1 MTDMPRPMMDVVAGG
16 TPLMEAAPIL
26 VVDDEPMIRCYVVE
40 LLRDAGYRAD
50 AVATAAA
57 ALAWIDACRPA
68 LILLDVVLPDLDG
81 LALCRQLKA
90 DPKTGD
96 VPVIFLTAKGNDAEM
111 VNGLQAGGVDYIV
124 KPFDRSVLL
133 ARVATHTTLARLSQG
148 LAAAL
153 AERTA
158 GLEDAN
164 QRLQAL
170 NLEMAM
176 VEERE
181 RRRLAQQLHD
191 TTIQQLVLA
200 RMLLDGLTGDGAGRD
215 KRLRELVDCSLRQ
228 LRTVVFELSPP
239 LLHQSRL
246 GAALDWLAEVLETQ
260 WDLPIACEVSGHER
274 PLPEA
279 TAVILFQGARELLV
293 NAAKHARATALELT
307 LRYDSRGVEI
317 EVCDDGIG
325 LNPAQLDDP
334 AAPAFDAGGGFGL
347 YNLRFRIERLG
358 GRVDIA
364 AGSPGTR
371 VRLTVPLD
379 AEPLPEQALTE
390 QPQASCRN

>member
-1 MTDMPRPMMDVVAGG
+1 MTEMPRPTADTAAGD
-16 TPLMEAAPIL
+16 TRCMEAAPVL

-50 AVATAAA
+50 AVATATA

-81 LALCRQLKA
+81 LTLCRQLKA
-90 DPKTGD
+90 DPKTAD
-96 VPVIFLTAKGNDAEM
+96 VPVIFLTAKGDDAEM
-111 VNGLQAGGVDYIV
+111 VDGLEAGGVDYIV
-124 KPFDRSVLL
+124 KPFNRSVLL
-133 ARVATHTTLARLSQG
+133 ARVATHTTLSRLSQG

-246 GAALDWLAEVLETQ
+246 GAALDWLAEMLEAQ
-260 WDLPIACEVSGHER
+260 WDLPIACEVCGHER
-274 PLPEA
+274 PLPED
-279 TAVILFQGARELLV
+279 TALILFQGARELLV
-293 NAAKHARATALELT
+293 NAAKHARATALEMT
-307 LRYDSRGVEI
+307 VRYDSRGVEI
-317 EVCDDGIG
+317 EVSDDGIG
-325 LNPAQLDDP
+325 LDQGQLDDS
-334 AAPAFDAGGGFGL
+334 AAPAFDSAGGGFGL
-347 YNLRFRIERLG
+347 YNLRFRVERLG

-379 AEPLPEQALTE
+379 AEQRPDQSP
-390 QPQASCRN
+390 